1 MFEYRKNSNSRIGVN
16 LKTPL
21 RFPIAIGI
29 GAKQFLS
36 FVKKEFHH
44 IFRDKR
50 TMFIL
55 LGMPVV
61 QIIIFGFALTNEVK
75 NSSIAVLDQSKDP
88 ASTSLIAQ
96 IEASTYFD
104 VHQNL
109 VSYQEVEK
117 IFKLGKVKLVI
128 VLPPHFNE
136 DLQHLNEVQVQL
148 IADASDPNVANTLT
162 NYATAIIMDYQK
174 RITNDRKL
182 PYTINTETKMLYN
195 PELKGAYNFVP
206 GVMAMVLLLV
216 CTMMTAITIV
226 KEKEMGTMEV
236 MLVSPMKP
244 LMVVIAKA
252 IPYLMLSAINI
263 TSILLLS
270 VFVLGVPVNGSLV
283 LLATESILFTLVSLS
298 LGLLISSGAES
309 QQTAMFISL
318 VALFLPTVM
327 LSGFMFPVE
336 NMPLP
341 LRIVSNI
348 VPAKWYYIIVKSVM
362 IKGTGLQTIWKETL
376 ILAGMMLFFLSLAI
390 KNFKIRLA

>member
-1 MFEYRKNSNSRIGVN
+1 MDTTAEPVFTRSKQNIM
-16 LKTPL
+16 
-21 RFPIAIGI
+21 
-29 GAKQFLS
+29 KQFFS
-36 FVKKEFHH
+36 FIRKEFYH

-61 QIIIFGFALTNEVK
+61 QIVIFGFALTNEVK
-75 NSSIAVLDQSKDP
+75 NSKVAVFDQSKD
-88 ASTSLIAQ
+88 AATASLIAE
-96 IEASTYFD
+96 IDASRYFD
-104 VHQNL
+104 IRQNL
-109 VSYQEVEK
+109 FSYTEIEK
-117 IFKLGKVKLVI
+117 IFKEGKIKLAI
-128 VLPPHFNE
+128 VFPPHFNE
-136 DLQHLNEVQVQL
+136 ELQHYNKAQVQL

-162 NYATAIIMDYQK
+162 NYASAIIMDYQK

-182 PYTINTETKMLYN
+182 PYTIDTETKMLYN

-236 MLVSPMKP
+236 MLVSPIQP
-244 LMVVIAKA
+244 LKIVIAKA
-252 IPYLMLSAINI
+252 VPYLMLSAINI

-270 VFVLGVPVNGSLV
+270 VFVLGVPINGSL
-283 LLATESILFTLVSLS
+283 LLLGFESILFTLVSLS

-348 VPAKWYYIIVKSVM
+348 VPAKWFYTIVRSVM
-362 IKGTGLQTIWKETL
+362 IKGSGLAAVWKETV
-376 ILAGMMLFFLSLAI
+376 ILAGMMLLLLSMAI

>member
-1 MFEYRKNSNSRIGVN
+1 M
-16 LKTPL
+16 
-21 RFPIAIGI
+21 
-29 GAKQFLS
+29 KQFLS
-36 FVKKEFHH
+36 FVRKEFYH

-55 LGMPVV
+55 LGMPIV

-75 NSSIAVLDQSKDP
+75 NSKIAIFDQAKD
-88 ASTSLIAQ
+88 AATSSLIAQ
-96 IEASTYFD
+96 IDASRYFE
-104 VHQNL
+104 VKRNL
-109 VSYQEVEK
+109 SSYTEIEK
-117 IFKLGKVKLVI
+117 AFKEGKIKLAV
-128 VLPPHFNE
+128 VFPPHFND
-136 DLQHLNEVQVQL
+136 DLQHMNKASVQL

-162 NYATAIIMDYQK
+162 NYASAIIMDYQR

-182 PYTINTETKMLYN
+182 PYTIETETKMLYN

-226 KEKEMGTMEV
+226 KEKELGTMEV
-236 MLVSPMKP
+236 MLVSPIQP
-244 LMVVIAKA
+244 LKIVIAKA
-252 IPYLMLSAINI
+252 VPYLLLSVVNI

-270 VFVLGVPVNGSLV
+270 VFVLGVPINGSL
-283 LLATESILFTLVSLS
+283 LLLGFESILFTLVSLS

-318 VALFLPTVM
+318 VALFLPTIM

-341 LRIVSNI
+341 LRIVSNV
-348 VPAKWYYIIVKSVM
+348 VPAKWFYSIVRSVM
-362 IKGTGLQTIWKETL
+362 IKGTGITTIWKETL
-376 ILAGMMLFFLSLAI
+376 ILAGMMLFLLSMAI